1 MGLVHKAGFA
11 STQAACEEAVGP
23 LSETLG
29 WLGERPADRRFLMG
43 DAHTEAGI
51 RQRPLV
57 A

>member
-51 RQRPLV
+51 RQRPLD